1 MARPQAPRP
10 STMQL
15 LFDLFPIIV
24 FFVVYQVA
32 GMYWAT
38 GATIAAMA
46 VLMGVQWIRERKVS
60 KMLLITGAMVAVL
73 GAITIFFR
81 NPLFFQWKPT
91 VVNWLFAAAFLGS
104 EHIGDKN
111 LTQRM
116 LGHAIELDAAL
127 WRQLNYIWVA
137 NFTFLGAANLY
148 VVYNFSEDFW
158 VNFKLFGM
166 LGLTFLTAIGQ
177 ALWIAAKT
185 ADREQEQ
192 EET

>member
-1 MARPQAPRP
+1 MRPFYSTSRGALARRAPPPVRGPGPECGIMARPQAPRP

-32 GMYWAT
+32 GMYLAT

-81 NPLFFQWKPT
+81 NPLFLQWKPT
-91 VVNWLFAAAFLGS
+91 VVNWLFAAAFL
-104 EHIGDKN
+104 
-111 LTQRM
+111 
-116 LGHAIELDAAL
+116 
-127 WRQLNYIWVA
+127 
-137 NFTFLGAANLY
+137 
-148 VVYNFSEDFW
+148 
-158 VNFKLFGM
+158 
-166 LGLTFLTAIGQ
+166 
-177 ALWIAAKT
+177 
-185 ADREQEQ
+185 
-192 EET
+192 